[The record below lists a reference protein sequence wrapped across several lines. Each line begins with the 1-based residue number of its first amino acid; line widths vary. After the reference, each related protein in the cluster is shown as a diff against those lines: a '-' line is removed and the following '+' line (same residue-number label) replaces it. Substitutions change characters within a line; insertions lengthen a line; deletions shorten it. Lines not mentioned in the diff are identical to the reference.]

1 MTVIFERNRRGKKI
15 NILIVYTRVSTQNQ
29 TLDLQIDRF
38 IQENCRKVFEN
49 KISGI
54 LSKSERLDSTL
65 KLPSKGADISIFW
78 MRIRDIFWYAIFPIY

>member
-1 MTVIFERNRRGKKI
+1 MNFERNRRGKKN
-15 NILIVYTRVSTQNQ
+15 NILIVYTRVLTQNQ

-38 IQENCRKVFEN
+38 IKENCRKVFEN
-49 KISGI
+49 KISGN
-54 LSKSERLDSTL
+54 LSKSERLDSAL